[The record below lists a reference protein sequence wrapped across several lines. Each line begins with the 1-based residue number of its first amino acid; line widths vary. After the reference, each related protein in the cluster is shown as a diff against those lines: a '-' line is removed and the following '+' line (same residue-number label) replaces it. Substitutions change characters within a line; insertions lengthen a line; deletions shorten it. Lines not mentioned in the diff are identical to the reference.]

1 MKKIWQDMVTLLLG
15 FWLIVSPFVLPRIM
29 GDYVLFNNALIV
41 GVFITLAAIAAIVRP
56 NAWKEW
62 ILVVLGSWLVA
73 SSYLLGNRELF
84 DGSITTLA
92 ENQLIVGLLVLV
104 DASFGLFR
112 RRAIR
117 DMDKPKA
124 A

>member
-1 MKKIWQDMVTLLLG
+1 MVTLLLG